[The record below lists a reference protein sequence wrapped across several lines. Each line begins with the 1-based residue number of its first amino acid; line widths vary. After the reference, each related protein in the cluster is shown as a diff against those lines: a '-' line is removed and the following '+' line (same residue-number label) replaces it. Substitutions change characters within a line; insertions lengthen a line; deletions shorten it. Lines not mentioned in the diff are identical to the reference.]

1 MSHNAQRLNGTALT
15 SATAAP
21 ALNDLLGAPPV
32 DGAIL
37 TRGASTWEGAA
48 PGASGAEARAGAL
61 TPASPSGAADP
72 NILSNSTTR
81 SYGFLTATAPNIAT
95 SDLTY
100 LGAEAAFG
108 AGWNSQFR
116 IDAAG
121 VWLITAHLTPGVVG
135 TPATNVYLRLT
146 ATTTLTGAP
155 SAGSSFGPLF
165 HLLLRGR
172 SSTYA
177 HVLQTTGA
185 FSFRFA
191 GLYTTASAKNIPP
204 ALVQLQTLEITRLA

>member
-1 MSHNAQRLNGTALT
+1 MSHNAQTLNGAPLT
-15 SATAAP
+15 NTTAAP
-21 ALNDLLGAPPV
+21 ALSDLLAAPPV

-37 TRGASTWEGAA
+37 THGASTWEGVA
-48 PGASGAEARAGAL
+48 PGASGAEARAGAI
-61 TPASPSGAADP
+61 TSSAPSVAVDP

-81 SYGFLTATAPNIAT
+81 SYGFHTATAPAIT
-95 SDLTY
+95 TTDLTY

-108 AGWNSQFR
+108 SGWNSWFR
-116 IDAAG
+116 IDTAG
-121 VWLITAHLTPGVVG
+121 TWLVTAHLTPGVVG

-155 SAGSSFGPLF
+155 TVASTFGPLF
-165 HLLLRGR
+165 HVLLRGR

-177 HVLQTTGA
+177 HVFETTGA

-191 GLYTTASAKNIPP
+191 GLYTTASAKNILP
-204 ALVQLQTLEITRLA
+204 ALVQLQCIEITRLA

>member
-1 MSHNAQRLNGTALT
+1 MSHNAQTLNGAALT

-37 TRGASTWEGAA
+37 TRGASAWEGAA

-61 TPASPSGAADP
+61 TPASPSGATDP

-81 SYGFLTATAPNIAT
+81 SYGFHTATAPAIAT
-95 SDLTY
+95 TDLTY

-108 AGWNSQFR
+108 AGWNSWFS
-116 IDAAG
+116 IDTAG
-121 VWLITAHLTPGVVG
+121 TWLITAHLTPGVVG

-146 ATTTLTGAP
+146 ATTTLTGTPAVA
-155 SAGSSFGPLF
+155 STLGPLF
-165 HLLLRGR
+165 HVLLRGR
-172 SSTYA
+172 SSTYT
-177 HVLQTTGA
+177 HVLETTGA

-204 ALVQLQTLEITRLA
+204 ALVQLQSVEITRLA